1 MTLNLKKVIAM
12 IKIQMKKITILSLEM
27 KSLTNLETE

>member
-1 MTLNLKKVIAM
+1 MNLNLKKVIAL
-12 IKIQMKKITILSLEM
+12 IKIQMKNITILSLEM